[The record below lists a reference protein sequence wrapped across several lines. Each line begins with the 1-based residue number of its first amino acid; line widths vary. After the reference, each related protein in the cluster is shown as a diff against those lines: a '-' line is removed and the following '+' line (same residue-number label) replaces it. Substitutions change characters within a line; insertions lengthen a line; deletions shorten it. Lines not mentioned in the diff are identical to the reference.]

1 MRPGCESE
9 ARSMP
14 LPRLR
19 RAFLSLALLG
29 GLGLLA
35 ASLGAARAA
44 EELPRLGVT
53 LPATSVSGL
62 SSGAYMAGQ
71 IELAHSKDIVGAG
84 VVAGGPFAC
93 AEISLEEARRRI
105 AYGLGGLV
113 VGWQTICPRCVHTLS
128 SSHGFRPSHRSQ
140 SSAVGNDWM
149 RSCIVATRCA
159 VCRLANLAACRSRH
173 RRTRS
178 ASVIARS
185 PIGFRPMSSSFP

>member
-1 MRPGCESE
+1 MS
-9 ARSMP
+9 AVTSRSGAVAVL
-14 LPRLR
+14 LPPFGIGGSIRRIRALVLR
-19 RAFLSLALLG
+19 YMYLL
-29 GLGLLA
+29 
-35 ASLGAARAA
+35 R
-44 EELPRLGVT
+44 
-53 LPATSVSGL
+53 
-62 SSGAYMAGQ
+62 SSG
-71 IELAHSKDIVGAG
+71 IRLLELISKDIVGAG